1 MRYALL
7 SLFLLPLPGCGGD
20 TQVNFSSAEAAMEA
34 GDAALAARDAEAAVA
49 AFSHAFNHDFVVDCE
64 MAWKARARL
73 CEAELLG
80 GNIEGAKKV
89 LEVVLAPESSATSSG
104 LRRLGDAMVLAGEA
118 DLAEQLMVA
127 AVKRFPEEREV
138 FSRIADGLEALKSGD
153 AQALAALGYAGD

>member
-1 MRYALL
+1 MHYALL
-7 SLFLLPLPGCGGD
+7 PLLLLPLSGCVGE
-20 TQVNFSSAEAAMEA
+20 TPVTFSSAEDAMEA
-34 GDAALAARDAEAAVA
+34 GDTALAARDAEAAVA
-49 AFSHAFNHDFVVDCE
+49 AFSHATHNFAVDCE
-64 MAWKARARL
+64 MGWKARTRL

-89 LEVVLAPESSATSSG
+89 LEVVLAPESSVTSSS